1 MSVQTPDR
9 HLRDFSRAELS
20 ALDAAGAVT
29 MPDGLDDPTARRR
42 FGIRKPTHASLVLA
56 VILTTQLMVVLDA
69 TIVNVALPYI
79 QRSLSF
85 SPTNLSWVISGYTL
99 TFGGLLLF
107 GARCGDLLGRRRTF
121 MAGLGLFIFA
131 SLAGGFA
138 TTDWLLL
145 IARALQG
152 VGGAF
157 AAPATLA
164 LLTSIFPEGR
174 ERVRA
179 IGLFTAVSVG
189 GAACGMIA
197 GGVLIQL
204 ASWRWVFFV
213 NVPIGIAVIA
223 VARFVLPETARSTGQ
238 FDIVGALTSTLGV
251 GSLVFGFVEAG
262 SAGWASAKTLASFIA
277 GVILLAVFV
286 RTEKTAEQPI
296 LPLRLLDSRTR
307 SGANAGRALLFAG
320 SYGMFFF
327 LTQFLQ
333 DVRGY
338 SALRTGF
345 AFVAIPVTVF
355 SFSQLT
361 TRVLIPRFN
370 AKLLM
375 LIGMGLS
382 LLGLLFAT
390 QIHTGTPYA
399 QILVT
404 LLLFGM
410 GNGIG
415 FVTLT
420 GAALSGVDS
429 RDAGA
434 ASGVVNVTQQLGPAI
449 GVAILA
455 TVFATATGRGAI
467 SALSD
472 ATFTHGL
479 DSVFWLASAFAG
491 AAVAVVAF
499 TVPSRPVGAPAA
511 PHVAA
516 E

>member
-1 MSVQTPDR
+1 MSVQTYGRD
-9 HLRDFSRAELS
+9 LRDLTPVDASL
-20 ALDAAGAVT
+20 LDAAGAVT
-29 MPDGLDDPTARRR
+29 MPTGLVDPAARRR
-42 FGIRKPTHASLVLA
+42 FAVRRPTHQTLVLA
-56 VILTTQLMVVLDA
+56 VILTTQLMVILDA

-85 SPTNLSWVISGYTL
+85 TPTNLSWVISGYTL

-121 MAGLGLFIFA
+121 LAGIVLFSLA

-138 TTDWLLL
+138 TADWMLL
-145 IARALQG
+145 ASRALQG
-152 VGGAF
+152 AGGAF

-197 GGVLIQL
+197 GGVLIQI

-213 NVPIGIAVIA
+213 NVPIGIAVI
-223 VARFVLPETARSTGQ
+223 VTARFVLPETPRSTGK
-238 FDIVGALTSTLGV
+238 FDVVGALTSTLGV

-262 SAGWASAKTLASFIA
+262 SDGWASTRTLAAFVA
-277 GVILLAVFV
+277 GLVLLAVFV
-286 RTEKTAEQPI
+286 RTEQSAEQPI
-296 LPLRLLDSRTR
+296 LPLRLLNSRTR
-307 SGANAGRALLFAG
+307 SGANAGRSLLFAG

-338 SALRTGF
+338 SALRTGVG
-345 AFVAIPVTVF
+345 FVAIPVTVF

-370 AKLLM
+370 PKALM
-375 LIGMGLS
+375 LVGMSLS
-382 LLGLLFAT
+382 LLALAFAT
-390 QIHTGTPYA
+390 QIHENTPYL

-404 LLLFGM
+404 LMLFGM

-429 RDAGA
+429 ADSGA

-455 TVFATATGRGAI
+455 TVFATATGHASAATI
-467 SALSD
+467 SH

-479 DSVFWLASAFAG
+479 DNVFYLATAFAA
-491 AAVAVVAF
+491 AAVAVVAV
-499 TVPSRPVGAPAA
+499 TVPWRPVGLLPVGHLA
-511 PHVAA
+511 VD
-516 E
+516 